1 MSASRAMPE
10 TNALQCRL
18 LCDLAEIKKNPSPNV
33 FLYFDDANIQKSCLI
48 LTSEEQDPLHL
59 TVVFN
64 HDYPLSAPTVTIQS
78 RVKHPNVL
86 DDYICVSMLTTTED
100 WTPAYTL
107 KGIIIQ
113 LLSFFTSDV
122 LEQAHSNIAVDLA
135 AIRRDTAELK
145 RQAGPNNSPH
155 TYSCATCGFR
165 PGYTPS
171 IENMV
176 NSYDFTLTR

>member
-1 MSASRAMPE
+1 
-10 TNALQCRL
+10 
-18 LCDLAEIKKNPSPNV
+18 
-33 FLYFDDANIQKSCLI
+33 
-48 LTSEEQDPLHL
+48 
-59 TVVFN
+59 
-64 HDYPLSAPTVTIQS
+64 
-78 RVKHPNVL
+78 
-86 DDYICVSMLTTTED
+86 MLTTTED

-107 KGIIIQ
+107 KGIIVQ
-113 LLSFFTSDV
+113 LLSLFTSDV